1 MESGK
6 EGEQIVAEE
15 RMIEA
20 LGVMEEQLGG
30 VVMSME
36 KLCEGCRWQLCM

>member
-6 EGEQIVAEE
+6 EGEQIVVEE

-20 LGVMEEQLGG
+20 LGVMEQQLGG
-30 VVMSME
+30 VS
-36 KLCEGCRWQLCM
+36 L